1 MAITKWAKMSQ
12 PERNKTTS
20 EYVVVGACPD
30 TTLISGV
37 RSGQAL
43 TRTEK
48 PSNSSVNSRI
58 SALLLLIGGRIFRRN
73 SSRETYDRW
82 VMSPMNLLIYRHL
95 QGCVTIA
102 YL

>member
-30 TTLISGV
+30 TTIISGV

-48 PSNSSVNSRI
+48 PSNS
-58 SALLLLIGGRIFRRN
+58 
-73 SSRETYDRW
+73 
-82 VMSPMNLLIYRHL
+82 
-95 QGCVTIA
+95 
-102 YL
+102 